1 MRLSDFTRFIR
12 ARSNSVVLLVI
23 LLPLFYFSS
32 LAYAADSDYFVTT
45 WNTENVITGSSNS
58 TSITIPTEGSGYSYQ
73 VDWNNDGDFLD
84 SGEDIV
90 HTGDA
95 THDYGA
101 GNGGEKTIRIKGAF
115 PRIFFNFRGD
125 REKILSVDKW
135 GKPMVFNGSR
145 FRWCK

>member
-1 MRLSDFTRFIR
+1 MMLRYPEVHLSDFTRFIR

-45 WNTENVITGSSNS
+45 WNTENVGRGSLSNS
-58 TSITIPTEGSGYSYQ
+58 TSITIPTTGSGYSYQ

-90 HTGDA
+90 HTGFA
-95 THDYGA
+95 RHDYGA
-101 GNGGEKTIRIKGAF
+101 GNGGEKTIRIKGTF
-115 PRIFFNFRGD
+115 PRIFFSFTGD
-125 REKILSVDKW
+125 REKILSVDL
-135 GKPMVFNGSR
+135 SLIHI
-145 FRWCK
+145 